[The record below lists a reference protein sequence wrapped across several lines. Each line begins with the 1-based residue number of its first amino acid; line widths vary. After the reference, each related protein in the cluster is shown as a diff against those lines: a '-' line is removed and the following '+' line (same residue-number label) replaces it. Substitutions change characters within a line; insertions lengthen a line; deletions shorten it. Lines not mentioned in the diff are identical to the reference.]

1 MVRERTSP
9 AAGIFAASSCIYKK
23 RNYMSTFCKASVW
36 TSCPG
41 IQPLLKFKK
50 MLLRD
55 TEYLLSD
62 SPPRVLDG
70 SIQMPWL
77 GFAIVNWL
85 INGVFNYVTVVL

>member
-1 MVRERTSP
+1 MSP
-9 AAGIFAASSCIYKK
+9 
-23 RNYMSTFCKASVW
+23 FCKASVW
-36 TSCPG
+36 PSCPG

-55 TEYLLSD
+55 TEHLLSD

-70 SIQMPWL
+70 SIQMPWR

-85 INGVFNYVTVVL
+85 INGVFQLCNSGFINNLNECLLL